1 MFSSPRSEKRRL
13 ASLVVLSLGA
23 LALTAALVLTQ
34 VADSVEAREKSGA
47 ECRTVQVELDEG
59 YSISRVETRRICS

>member
-1 MFSSPRSEKRRL
+1 MFSSSRSEKRRL

-34 VADSVEAREKSGA
+34 VAGTVEAREESADCKV
-47 ECRTVQVELDEG
+47 VQVALDEG
-59 YSISRVETRRICS
+59 YSISRVEERRVCL